1 MIMAIVI
8 NWDSPLYNTIMFKF
22 AGDWT
27 WIALRNQIRTAFVL
41 MQKAP
46 SATDLIFDLTA
57 ANGLPINSVENL
69 SSLSHHLPAN
79 LGTLTL
85 IVPTQAMYDGLLPV
99 CEYYAAAGLR
109 MELALMEAAEIS
121 NLASPAIA

>member
-1 MIMAIVI
+1 MAIVI
-8 NWDSPLYNTIMFKF
+8 NWNSPLYDTIMFKF
-22 AGDWT
+22 EGDWT

-57 ANGLPINSVENL
+57 ANGLPVNPVENL

-85 IVPTQAMYDGLLPV
+85 IVPTQTMYDGLLPV

-109 MELALMEAAEIS
+109 MELALMEAAEIN